1 MFWFLIDGPAGY
13 NECVTRSNITTS
25 DDTPMP
31 KIFHP
36 LLALIASATDKELAK
51 YVEYLKHENKL
62 LRARLPKQVHT
73 AHEERQTLLKYGTS
87 FPQIAT

>member
-1 MFWFLIDGPAGY
+1 M
-13 NECVTRSNITTS
+13 T
-25 DDTPMP
+25 

-51 YVEYLKHENKL
+51 YVEYLRHENKL

-73 AHEERQTLLKYGTS
+73 THEERQTLLKYVTWLNS
-87 FPQIAT
+87 ISANTQRVTLQRNMVPFLVRT

>member
-1 MFWFLIDGPAGY
+1 M
-13 NECVTRSNITTS
+13 S
-25 DDTPMP
+25 

-62 LRARLPKQVHT
+62 LRARLPKQSCTTV
-73 AHEERQTLLKYGTS
+73 
-87 FPQIAT
+87 I